1 MAEKNASSMHPF
13 PISHVYR
20 AAIPART
27 PIAPRA
33 KPAKVAWAAAPV
45 EVPDAAEAAAEV
57 EPDAA
62 ALVVESEMDELAL
75 PALVRAETVT
85 PVLLE
90 QCEL

>member
-1 MAEKNASSMHPF
+1 M
-13 PISHVYR
+13 
-20 AAIPART
+20 
-27 PIAPRA
+27 
-33 KPAKVAWAAAPV
+33 
-45 EVPDAAEAAAEV
+45 EVPEAAEATAEV

-62 ALVVESEMDELAL
+62 ALVVESEVDELAL